1 MWRLSFLG
9 LLPVSH
15 QNLDGGKGEAVCIS
29 YTEDH
34 GCHRTLMHPRVQS
47 RIELRLGVGEG
58 GGGWGGLHGL
68 KTMYKDVY
76 TDFKGIYVV
85 SCPANV
91 RLLVRNNLVI
101 EVGFLGLIT
110 TKW

>member
-9 LLPVSH
+9 LLPISH

-47 RIELRLGVGEG
+47 RLELRLGVGEG
-58 GGGWGGLHGL
+58 GGGGGGSCMGSKLGTRMCTL
-68 KTMYKDVY
+68 ISKAY
-76 TDFKGIYVV
+76 T
-85 SCPANV
+85 
-91 RLLVRNNLVI
+91 
-101 EVGFLGLIT
+101 
-110 TKW
+110 